1 MALDVADRPAAEAEL
16 TPAQAARLEMR
27 HNRFTG
33 LTTRN
38 VALGYV
44 QVAFVILR
52 KQLAFD
58 FLVYCQRNQRPCPV
72 LEVLDPG
79 NPEPRHSA
87 PGADIRT
94 DSTLYSVYR
103 KGERV
108 ALVEDI
114 TDLWEDDFVTFLIG
128 SNTSCDLALRRAG
141 VQTEKNR
148 WVLRTNVPTV
158 PAGIFSGPL
167 VVTMRWLTPKEAVIA
182 TQLTSR
188 FPFNHGAPIHIGD
201 PAALGCDLEH
211 PLTGNTAVPPIPKD
225 VVPVFWACSMTPQA
239 TAIASKVDFMITSG
253 PSKGL
258 ITDLES
264 DKVCIP

>member
-1 MALDVADRPAAEAEL
+1 MAIDVAERASYTTAEL
-16 TPAQAARLEMR
+16 TPAQAARLDMR

-33 LTTRN
+33 ATTRN

-44 QVAFVILR
+44 QTSVVILR
-52 KQLAFD
+52 RELAFD
-58 FLVYCQRNQRPCPV
+58 FLLYCQRNQRPCPV
-72 LEVLDPG
+72 LEVLDTG
-79 NPEPRHSA
+79 DPEPRYA
-87 PGADIRT
+87 AAGADIRT
-94 DSTLYSVYR
+94 DIAQYAVYR

-108 ALVEDI
+108 ALVPDI
-114 TDLWEDDFVTFLIG
+114 TELWEDDLVTFLIG
-128 SNTSCDLALRRAG
+128 SNTSCDGALQRVG

-148 WVLRTNVPTV
+148 WVLRTNIPTA

-167 VVTMRWLTPKEAVIA
+167 VVTMRWLTPREAIIA

-188 FPFNHGAPIHIGD
+188 FPFNHGAPIHVGD
-201 PAALGCDLEH
+201 PAALGCDLEN
-211 PLTGNTAVPPIPKD
+211 PMTGQPVPEIPKD

-264 DKVCIP
+264 DKICIP